1 MTLDELLPHYLG
13 AEKPTPS
20 LVSMFRLSWPK
31 FLKFCH
37 NQGLLH
43 VYEITPTVLEDFHKS
58 LLWEPN
64 EKGQWYKA
72 NSVHQYVRRARQ
84 MLRWCAVQGIVSKD
98 PTVGLL
104 LPRPVQPTPA
114 LLNWEQV
121 QTLLAAPDR
130 ATPLG
135 LRDALLLQLMAE
147 ADLALLQVVALSEDS
162 VLQLNLE
169 TATWTLLADYLER
182 GRPVLAKDSLHHSE
196 KALFS
201 G

>member
-1 MTLDELLPHYLG
+1 
-13 AEKPTPS
+13 
-20 LVSMFRLSWPK
+20 
-31 FLKFCH
+31 
-37 NQGLLH
+37 
-43 VYEITPTVLEDFHKS
+43 
-58 LLWEPN
+58 
-64 EKGQWYKA
+64 
-72 NSVHQYVRRARQ
+72 VRRARQ
-84 MLRWCAVQGIVSKD
+84 VLRCCATQGILERD

-147 ADLALLQVVALSEDS
+147 ADLALLQVVALTEDS

-169 TATWTLLADYLER
+169 TATWTLLANYLER
-182 GRPVLAKDSLHHSE
+182 GRPVLAKDGRSE
-196 KALFS
+196 KALFLGRS
-201 G
+201 GESLGHQAATVRLNEMMKQTGLGKRLPTRVLRQSYQAALQILRARQPMPKASDDR

>member
-1 MTLDELLPHYLG
+1 M
-13 AEKPTPS
+13 
-20 LVSMFRLSWPK
+20 
-31 FLKFCH
+31 
-37 NQGLLH
+37 
-43 VYEITPTVLEDFHKS
+43 
-58 LLWEPN
+58 
-64 EKGQWYKA
+64 A
-72 NSVHQYVRRARQ
+72 NSVDQYVPRARQ
-84 MLRWCAVQGIVSKD
+84 LLRWCVAQGILERAPPVY
-98 PTVGLL
+98 LL

-130 ATPLG
+130 ATPL
-135 LRDALLLQLMAE
+135 QLMAE
-147 ADLALLQVVALSEDS
+147 ADSALLQVVSLTEDS